1 MRKKLIRRE
10 NNNKFGGRLLK
21 RRRQIFGS
29 EVADFC
35 ERRRSAL
42 EKNKRRGRKEEDG

>member
-1 MRKKLIRRE
+1 LRKKLRSTGKQQQVWRR
-10 NNNKFGGRLLK
+10 L

-29 EVADFC
+29 KVANFC

-42 EKNKRRGRKEEDG
+42 EKNKRRRRKEEDG